1 MSLKQD
7 IIPYIDTNGL
17 IGPAKG
23 QGSNNGIMYL
33 SEYIIMLIRR
43 AEAIDQDIDD
53 FFAKVES
60 CMLKPGLLMR
70 SPQNAGGQ
78 EGPDDYYALAAA
90 LDEIAAKFPNSVDAT
105 NNRIAYSIC
114 LYAIKHLGCLNNEF
128 PNTFQWSSFLVRQPE
143 LDAVML
149 WAAKLPVGPILRL
162 YTAISI
168 LFAAKDT
175 PVNDTDPRRLSWL
188 VVQVASRHSWLCRMA
203 SKVWYRRL
211 YRDYPS
217 GMRGVAAVYFEA
229 GHPFSTYY
237 IDKE

>member
-17 IGPAKG
+17 VGPAKG
-23 QGSNNGIMYL
+23 QGSNNGVMYS
-33 SEYIIMLIRR
+33 SEYIIMLIRNG
-43 AEAIDQDIDD
+43 EALPADIEHYLQQIS
-53 FFAKVES
+53 V
-60 CMLKPGLLMR
+60 CMKAPGLLMR

-90 LDEIAAKFPNSVDAT
+90 LNEIHKAYDLNGDA
-105 NNRIAYSIC
+105 RKIAYSIV

-128 PNTFQWSSFLVRQPE
+128 PNTFQWSAFLIRQPQ

-149 WAAKLPVGPILRL
+149 WAAGLPVGPMLRL

-168 LFAAKDT
+168 LFAARGASLS
-175 PVNDTDPRRLSWL
+175 DTDPRRLSWL

-203 SKVWYRRL
+203 SKLWYKRL
-211 YRDYPS
+211 YKDYPS
-217 GMRGVAAVYFEA
+217 GMRGVAAWYFEA
-229 GHPFSTYY
+229 GHPFSKYY
-237 IDKE
+237 VDKE